1 MDSCMD
7 SGRPDRPTRGES
19 SVRRVLP
26 WVWRAIPAV
35 AFLYAGTLKTIDPA
49 AFASQIHP
57 YRLLPDPAVNLA
69 ALALPWIEIL
79 GALALLFI
87 PRLRRAGALLLS
99 VLLMLF
105 LAAQA
110 SALLRGLEISCGCFS
125 AATSNER
132 IGTIFLLREA
142 ALLVC
147 AVRAW
152 RTSAEPKTAV
162 S

>member
-1 MDSCMD
+1 MDR
-7 SGRPDRPTRGES
+7 GRPGRPTRRKPA
-19 SVRRVLP
+19 VRHLLP
-26 WVWRAIPAV
+26 WVWRVIPAV
-35 AFLYAGTLKTIDPA
+35 AFLYAGILKTLDPA

-99 VLLMLF
+99 LLLMLF

-125 AATSNER
+125 AAPGNEP
-132 IGTIFLLREA
+132 IGMASLLREA

-147 AVRAW
+147 AVLAGC
-152 RTSAEPKTAV
+152 TPAERKMAA